1 MREALDKARLAG
13 DRRDDD
19 LLITEHFYYQVEKH
33 GTGNTYIFIV
43 DYKNLKEY
51 SAKDAPTLGVMYAD
65 PINPKRTIIRAF
77 ADTGAVKEE
86 GTERVTLYRDD
97 KHLYI
102 NGVRFPMRRL
112 QRGEEQQLW
121 LGNLSVTD
129 RDYETELDAA
139 ATSIDRLVRDL
150 SENLFVSEED
160 KKSVAQYVSIVRK
173 EIAWARVDMR
183 KLRYGDE

>member
-1 MREALDKARLAG
+1 M
-13 DRRDDD
+13 
-19 LLITEHFYYQVEKH
+19 EKH

-51 SAKDAPTLGVMYAD
+51 SAKDALTLGVMYAD

-77 ADTGAVKEE
+77 ADTSAVKEE

-97 KHLYI
+97 KHFYI

-121 LGNLSVTD
+121 LGNLSITD
-129 RDYETELDAA
+129 RDYETELDTA
-139 ATSIDRLVRDL
+139 ATNIDRLVRDL
-150 SENLFVSEED
+150 SDNIFVSEGD
-160 KKSVAQYVSIVRK
+160 SLGACGYA
-173 EIAWARVDMR
+173 EIEVWRR
-183 KLRYGDE
+183 IISGNK

>member
-1 MREALDKARLAG
+1 MP
-13 DRRDDD
+13 
-19 LLITEHFYYQVEKH
+19 
-33 GTGNTYIFIV
+33 
-43 DYKNLKEY
+43 
-51 SAKDAPTLGVMYAD
+51 PTLGVMYAD
-65 PINPKRTIIRAF
+65 PLNPKRTIIRAF
-77 ADTGAVKEE
+77 ADTSAMKEE

-102 NGVRFPMRRL
+102 NGVCFPMRRL

-129 RDYETELDAA
+129 RDYETELDTA

-150 SENLFVSEED
+150 SDNLFVSEED
-160 KKSVAQYVSIVRK
+160 KKERSSIRLHRPQGDSLG
-173 EIAWARVDMR
+173 RVWDMR

>member
-1 MREALDKARLAG
+1 M
-13 DRRDDD
+13 
-19 LLITEHFYYQVEKH
+19 TEVHR
-33 GTGNTYIFIV
+33 I
-43 DYKNLKEY
+43 LKELY
-51 SAKDAPTLGVMYAD
+51 IGMAACMIIFLAAGAFFARPYYMLSL
-65 PINPKRTIIRAF
+65 IHISKRTIIRAF

-129 RDYETELDAA
+129 RLTMCGAGL
-139 ATSIDRLVRDL
+139 
-150 SENLFVSEED
+150 
-160 KKSVAQYVSIVRK
+160 KS
-173 EIAWARVDMR
+173 DH
-183 KLRYGDE
+183 

>member
-1 MREALDKARLAG
+1 MCSSDL
-13 DRRDDD
+13 DD

-51 SAKDAPTLGVMYAD
+51 STKDAPTLGVMYAD
-65 PINPKRTIIRAF
+65 PLNPKRTIIRAF
-77 ADTGAVKEE
+77 ADTSAMKEE

-102 NGVRFPMRRL
+102 NGVCFPMRRL

-129 RDYETELDAA
+129 RDYETELDTA

-150 SENLFVSEED
+150 SDNLFVSEED

>member
-77 ADTGAVKEE
+77 ADTGA
-86 GTERVTLYRDD
+86 
-97 KHLYI
+97 
-102 NGVRFPMRRL
+102 
-112 QRGEEQQLW
+112 
-121 LGNLSVTD
+121 
-129 RDYETELDAA
+129 
-139 ATSIDRLVRDL
+139 
-150 SENLFVSEED
+150 
-160 KKSVAQYVSIVRK
+160 
-173 EIAWARVDMR
+173 
-183 KLRYGDE
+183 